1 MRYIASVLLALL
13 VAIPLFLG
21 TAHQGHAA
29 DLDSYR
35 VDGVIAERY
44 DGYVEMRA
52 SGPSDAASLVSDVNR
67 QRRAIY
73 EKRAKE
79 QNVPVSAVGI
89 LFAKKI
95 VESAPSGTYFKM
107 QDGSYKRK

>member
-13 VAIPLFLG
+13 VAVPLLLG
-21 TAHQGHAA
+21 TGHQSLAA

-35 VDGVIAERY
+35 IEGVIAERY
-44 DGYVEMRA
+44 DGYVEMRT
-52 SGPSDAASLVSDVNR
+52 SGPSAAASLVKDVNS

-79 QNVPVSAVGI
+79 QNVPATAVGI